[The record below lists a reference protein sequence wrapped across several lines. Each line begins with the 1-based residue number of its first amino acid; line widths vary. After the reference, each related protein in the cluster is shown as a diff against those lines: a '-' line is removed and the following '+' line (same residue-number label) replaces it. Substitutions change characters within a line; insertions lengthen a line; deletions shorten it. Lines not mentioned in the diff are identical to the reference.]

1 MNQLSD
7 NDIKLQEIENQMND
21 IIYNINNQL
30 YDDGYELDNL
40 HNELNYLEREY
51 NNQFNL
57 MLSCYENKNII

>member
-1 MNQLSD
+1 MNQLTD
-7 NDIKLQEIENQMND
+7 NDIKLQEIEKQMND

-57 MLSCYENKNII
+57 MLSCYENKNMI